1 MSTWALAVIF
11 AIASAAAYAA
21 GAVVQERLAADAV
34 RIPVLALLRR
44 GRWWFAVGLN
54 GAGGALHVAA
64 LAFGPLSLV
73 QPLGVLTLVLALPMG
88 AALAG
93 RRVAGRHWGGAGY
106 TIAGL
111 VVLLLLVSPATG
123 AEALGGRDAM
133 TLAIAAAATVAAL
146 MAAARLSRVLVVRS
160 LLNAAASG
168 VAFAVASALTQTVA
182 LRTSEDGPAAL
193 LSPIAVVLAAMAVGG
208 LLLSQMAYR
217 NSGLGAPLATVTL
230 ANPIASAVIGMVL
243 LGERFV
249 GGSAGAV
256 AALAAAAVASLGVV
270 LLAQPEPVLTPTGG
284 AGGPPDAGGSGGP
297 EGEPGPDDTNPE
309 PTRERF
315 PVLV

>member
-1 MSTWALAVIF
+1 MGAWALAVIF

-34 RIPVLALLRR
+34 RITVLALLRR
-44 GRWWFAVGLN
+44 GRWWFAVALN

-88 AALAG
+88 AALAR
-93 RRVAGRHWGGAGY
+93 RRVSGRAWRGAGY
-106 TIAGL
+106 TVAGL
-111 VVLLLLVSPATG
+111 VVLLLLISPATG
-123 AEALGGRDAM
+123 AEALDGRDA
-133 TLAIAAAATVAAL
+133 TALAIAATATVAVL
-146 MAAARLSRVLVVRS
+146 MAAARLSRPLVVRS
-160 LLNAAASG
+160 LLNAVASG

-182 LRTSEDGPAAL
+182 LRTSETGPTAMF
-193 LSPIAVVLAAMAVGG
+193 SPIALVLGVMAVGG

-230 ANPIASAVIGMVL
+230 SNPIASAVIGMVL

-249 GGSAGAV
+249 GGTPGAL
-256 AALAAAAVASLGVV
+256 AALAAALLASWGVV
-270 LLAQPEPVLTPTGG
+270 VLAQPEPLDPRAPSDPGTTPKRQP
-284 AGGPPDAGGSGGP
+284 A
-297 EGEPGPDDTNPE
+297 
-309 PTRERF
+309 
-315 PVLV
+315 LV

>member
-1 MSTWALAVIF
+1 MTAWALAVIF

-34 RIPVLALLRR
+34 RVPVLALLRR

-54 GAGGALHVAA
+54 AAGGALHVAA

-88 AALAG
+88 AALARRCVSG
-93 RRVAGRHWGGAGY
+93 RQWRGAGY
-106 TIAGL
+106 TVAGL

-123 AEALGGRDAM
+123 AEALSGRDAT
-133 TLAIAAAATVAAL
+133 TLAIAATATVAGL
-146 MAAARLSRVLVVRS
+146 MAAARFSRPAVIRS

-182 LRTSEDGPAAL
+182 LRTSEDGPIAL
-193 LSPIAVVLAAMAVGG
+193 ISPLALVLAAMAVGG

-217 NSGLGAPLATVTL
+217 DSGLGAPLATVTL

-249 GGSAGAV
+249 GGTAGAL

-270 LLAQPEPVLTPTGG
+270 ARAQPAPAAPDTPP
-284 AGGPPDAGGSGGP
+284 A
-297 EGEPGPDDTNPE
+297 GPDDSPDGGPSPE
-309 PTRERF
+309 GPAPKRERH

>member
-1 MSTWALAVIF
+1 MSAVALAVIF

-21 GAVVQERLAADAV
+21 GAVVQERLAADAARV
-34 RIPVLALLRR
+34 PVLALLRR

-54 GAGGALHVAA
+54 AAGGALHVAA
-64 LAFGPLSLV
+64 LAYGPLSLV

-93 RRVAGRHWGGAGY
+93 RRVANRHWRGAGY
-106 TIAGL
+106 TVAGL

-123 AEALGGRDAM
+123 AEALTGRDAT
-133 TLAIAAAATVAAL
+133 TLAIAAAVTVAVL
-146 MAAARLSRVLVVRS
+146 MGAARLSRPLVIRS

-182 LRTSEDGPAAL
+182 LRTSEDGPIAL
-193 LSPIAVVLAAMAVGG
+193 LSPLALVLAAMAVGG

-217 NSGLGAPLATVTL
+217 HSGLGAPLATVTL

-249 GGSAGAV
+249 GGTVGAL

-270 LLAQPEPVLTPTGG
+270 ALAQPTPAA
-284 AGGPPDAGGSGGP
+284 AGIPPA
-297 EGEPGPDDTNPE
+297 GPDDSPDDGPAPE
-309 PTRERF
+309 GPAPKRERH

>member
-1 MSTWALAVIF
+1 MSAVALAVIF

-21 GAVVQERLAADAV
+21 GAVVQERLAAEAV

-93 RRVAGRHWGGAGY
+93 RRVSMRHWRGAGY
-106 TIAGL
+106 TVAGL
-111 VVLLLLVSPATG
+111 VVLLLLVSPVTG
-123 AEALGGRDAM
+123 AEALGGRDAT
-133 TLAIAAAATVAAL
+133 TLAVTAATMVAVL
-146 MAAARLSRVLVVRS
+146 MAAARLARPPVARS
-160 LLNAAASG
+160 LLNAVAAG

-182 LRTSEDGPAAL
+182 LRTSEDGLSAL
-193 LSPIAVVLAAMAVGG
+193 VSPIALVLAAMAVGG

-217 NSGLGAPLATVTL
+217 DSGLGAPLATVTL
-230 ANPIASAVIGMVL
+230 ANPIASAVIGMIL
-243 LGERFV
+243 LGERFI
-249 GGSAGAV
+249 GGTPGAV
-256 AALAAAAVASLGVV
+256 AALAAAAVASWGVV
-270 LLAQPEPVLTPTGG
+270 VLAQPESYPL
-284 AGGPPDAGGSGGP
+284 PPL
-297 EGEPGPDDTNPE
+297 GEPDLAEERE
-309 PTRERF
+309 PA
-315 PVLV
+315 LV

>member
-1 MSTWALAVIF
+1 MSTVALAVIF

-21 GAVVQERLAADAV
+21 GAVVQERLAAEAV

-93 RRVAGRHWGGAGY
+93 RRVSMRHWRGAGY
-106 TIAGL
+106 TVAGL
-111 VVLLLLVSPATG
+111 VVLLLLVSPVTG
-123 AEALGGRDAM
+123 AEALGGRDAT
-133 TLAIAAAATVAAL
+133 TLAVTAATMVAVL
-146 MAAARLSRVLVVRS
+146 MAAARLARPPVLRS
-160 LLNAAASG
+160 LLNAVAAG

-182 LRTSEDGPAAL
+182 LRTSEDGLAAL
-193 LSPIAVVLAAMAVGG
+193 VSPIALVLAAMAVGG

-217 NSGLGAPLATVTL
+217 DSGLGAPATVTL
-230 ANPIASAVIGMVL
+230 ANPIASAVIGMIL
-243 LGERFV
+243 LGERFI
-249 GGSAGAV
+249 GGTPGAV
-256 AALAAAAVASLGVV
+256 AALAAAAVASWGVV
-270 LLAQPEPVLTPTGG
+270 VLAQPESYPL
-284 AGGPPDAGGSGGP
+284 PPL
-297 EGEPGPDDTNPE
+297 GEPDLAEERE
-309 PTRERF
+309 PA
-315 PVLV
+315 LV

>member
-1 MSTWALAVIF
+1 MSAVALAVIF

-54 GAGGALHVAA
+54 SAGGALHVAA

-88 AALAG
+88 AWLAG
-93 RRVAGRHWGGAGY
+93 RRVSGRHWRGAGY
-106 TIAGL
+106 TVTGL

-123 AEALGGRDAM
+123 AEALSGRDAA
-133 TLAIAAAATVAAL
+133 TLAIAATATVAVL
-146 MAAARLSRVLVVRS
+146 MAAARLSRPLVIRS
-160 LLNAAASG
+160 LLNAVAAG

-182 LRTSEDGPAAL
+182 LRTSEEGPLAL
-193 LSPIAVVLAAMAVGG
+193 LSPLALALAAMAVGG

-217 NSGLGAPLATVTL
+217 HSGLGAPLATVTI

-249 GGSAGAV
+249 GGTAGAL

-270 LLAQPEPVLTPTGG
+270 ALAQPAPAAST
-284 AGGPPDAGGSGGP
+284 A
-297 EGEPGPDDTNPE
+297 GPDDGTSGPDDGPTPE
-309 PTRERF
+309 GPTPTRERY

>member
-1 MSTWALAVIF
+1 MIF

-34 RIPVLALLRR
+34 RKPVLALLRR

-54 GAGGALHVAA
+54 ATGGALHVAA
-64 LAFGPLSLV
+64 LAYGPLSLV

-93 RRVAGRHWGGAGY
+93 RRVAGRAWLGAGY
-106 TIAGL
+106 TVAGL
-111 VVLLLLVSPATG
+111 AVLLLLISPATG

-133 TLAIAAAATVAAL
+133 ILAIAATVTVAAL
-146 MAAARLSRVLVVRS
+146 MVAARFSRRPVIRS
-160 LLNAAASG
+160 LFNASASG

-182 LRTSEDGPAAL
+182 LRTGEDGPSAL
-193 LSPIAVVLAAMAVGG
+193 LSPITVALGGMAVGG
-208 LLLSQMAYR
+208 LLLSQIAYR
-217 NSGLGAPLATVTL
+217 HSGLGAPLATLTL
-230 ANPIASAVIGMVL
+230 ANPIASAIIGMVL

-249 GGSAGAV
+249 GGTAGTL
-256 AALAAAAVASLGVV
+256 AALAAAAVASWGVV
-270 LLAQPEPVLTPTGG
+270 VLAQP
-284 AGGPPDAGGSGGP
+284 DARVSTD
-297 EGEPGPDDTNPE
+297 PDDSSPD
-309 PTRERF
+309 PTQKRH

>member
-1 MSTWALAVIF
+1 MSAVALAVIF

-21 GAVVQERLAADAV
+21 GAVVQERIAAEAV
-34 RIPVLALLRR
+34 RVPVLALLGR

-54 GAGGALHVAA
+54 AAGGALHVAA

-73 QPLGVLTLVLALPMG
+73 QPLGVLTLVLALPTG

-93 RRVAGRHWGGAGY
+93 RRVSARHWRGAGY
-106 TIAGL
+106 TVAGL

-123 AEALGGRDAM
+123 AEALSGRDAT
-133 TLAIAAAATVAAL
+133 TLAIAATATVTLL
-146 MAAARLSRVLVVRS
+146 MGAARLSRPLVVRS

-182 LRTSEDGPAAL
+182 LRTSEDGPLAL
-193 LSPIAVVLAAMAVGG
+193 LSPLALVLAAMAVGG

-217 NSGLGAPLATVTL
+217 HSGLGAPLATVTL

-249 GGSAGAV
+249 GGTAGAV

-270 LLAQPEPVLTPTGG
+270 ALAQPDRRATPPAPPTPDLTP
-284 AGGPPDAGGSGGP
+284 
-297 EGEPGPDDTNPE
+297 EREPA
-309 PTRERF
+309 
-315 PVLV
+315 LV

>member
-1 MSTWALAVIF
+1 MSTVALAVIF

-54 GAGGALHVAA
+54 AAGGALHVAA

-93 RRVAGRHWGGAGY
+93 RRVAVPHWGGAGL
-106 TIAGL
+106 TVAGL
-111 VVLLLLVSPATG
+111 VVLLMLVSPATG
-123 AEALGGRDAM
+123 AGALGGRDA
-133 TLAIAAAATVAAL
+133 TALAVAAVAVVLVL
-146 MAAARLSRVLVVRS
+146 MVAARFSRPLVFRS

-182 LRTSEDGPAAL
+182 VRTSEGGPAAL
-193 LSPIAVVLAAMAVGG
+193 LSPVAVVLAVMAVGG

-217 NSGLGAPLATVTL
+217 HSGLGAPLATVTL
-230 ANPIASAVIGMVL
+230 ANPIASAVIGMAL

-249 GGSAGAV
+249 GGTGGAL
-256 AALAAAAVASLGVV
+256 AALAAAALASWGVV
-270 LLAQPEPVLTPTGG
+270 VLAQPE
-284 AGGPPDAGGSGGP
+284 AAAAAPPDAGGGPPPGG
-297 EGEPGPDDTNPE
+297 TIPE
-309 PTRERF
+309 PTPARD